1 MDTVAPLPRLA
12 SLLILVGA
20 ASACLNLQARTPPPA
35 PALETPEAPTHL
47 IVPVVIPEPEPIPA
61 QPAAPPATPPK
72 PRDSTTPT
80 RPADRTSPPPAT
92 APPST
97 TPVTEPPAAPPPVL
111 QTTSN
116 GPEEERKVQAVLK
129 KANDDLGRVTYAALK
144 SDARAHY
151 DLAKS
156 FITQA
161 ENALKI
167 KNYPFAAQLAEKAA
181 NLASQLLK
189 SQ

>member
-1 MDTVAPLPRLA
+1 M
-12 SLLILVGA
+12 A
-20 ASACLNLQARTPPPA
+20 ASAACLKVQAKTPEPA

-47 IVPVVIPEPEPIPA
+47 IIPVAIPEPEPVPVP
-61 QPAAPPATPPK
+61 PAAPPATPPK
-72 PRDSTTPT
+72 PRDTSTSS
-80 RPADRTSPPPAT
+80 RASDRTSPPPT
-92 APPST
+92 PPPAT

-129 KANDDLGRVTYAALK
+129 KANDDLGRVTYASLK

-156 FITQA
+156 FILQA

>member
-1 MDTVAPLPRLA
+1 MSPLPRLA
-12 SLLILVGA
+12 SLLFLA
-20 ASACLNLQARTPPPA
+20 ATATACLKLEAKTPPPA

-47 IVPVVIPEPEPIPA
+47 IIPVVIPEPEPAPV
-61 QPAAPPATPPK
+61 QPPAPPSVPPK
-72 PRDSTTPT
+72 PRDTGTTPT
-80 RPADRTSPPPAT
+80 RPADRSSTTATPPPA
-92 APPST
+92 PL
-97 TPVTEPPAAPPPVL
+97 PVTEPPPAPPPVL

-116 GPEEERKVQAVLK
+116 GPEEERKVESTLK
-129 KANDDLGRVTYAALK
+129 RANDDLGRVTYASLK

-156 FITQA
+156 FIQQA
-161 ENALKI
+161 QNALKI

-189 SQ
+189 SQHRP